1 MMLRPKIYHILFFI
15 VKYNHLE
22 SSVCR
27 VSVIV
32 PQHFSDAK
40 LHPDSTFCWLTLTI
54 AVVHSV
60 GTSARILV
68 KNSRTSYTTAFQD
81 PAMDIPADLPA
92 LHHTECPKI
101 VDTAFQT

>member
-1 MMLRPKIYHILFFI
+1 MMLGPRIYHKLFSI
-15 VKYNHLE
+15 VKYNHLV

-68 KNSRTSYTTAFQD
+68 KKSRTSYTMAFQD
-81 PAMDIPADLPA
+81 PATDIPADLPA
-92 LHHTECPKI
+92 LHHTECPKM
-101 VDTAFQT
+101 VETAFQT

>member
-1 MMLRPKIYHILFFI
+1 MLRPKIYHILFLI
-15 VKYNHLE
+15 VKFNHLV
-22 SSVCR
+22 SSACR
-27 VSVIV
+27 ASVIV

-68 KNSRTSYTTAFQD
+68 KNSRTSFTTAFQD
-81 PAMDIPADLPA
+81 PATDIPDDLLA
-92 LHHTECPKI
+92 LHHTEGPKI